1 MTLNGT
7 LDDILG
13 NLTIYKKYMTA
24 LTGNSNME
32 IVFDSTI
39 NFNAIKVILSNH
51 TIQLLICPTVPDFS
65 EIVQLM
71 QQLGH
76 TCNAVNLKVV
86 KAFLQ

>member
-1 MTLNGT
+1 MASFLSFSTSTAKYQMTLNGT

-39 NFNAIKVILSNH
+39 NFNAIIQSN
-51 TIQLLICPTVPDFS
+51 C
-65 EIVQLM
+65 
-71 QQLGH
+71 
-76 TCNAVNLKVV
+76 
-86 KAFLQ
+86 